1 MDLILWRH
9 AEAREGSPDLTR
21 PLTRKGGQQA
31 KEMAEFLNLHLAK
44 NTVVW
49 TSEATRS
56 IETAAYLNRTSQVQA
71 ALNPTCDSSDILPLL
86 LAQHK
91 QPLLVVGHQP
101 WLGQIW
107 EHCMTGSMRSD
118 DYWSIK
124 KGTVVWLK
132 LKMQADG
139 LDCKLVAALSPAFL
153 GVI

>member
-1 MDLILWRH
+1 M
-9 AEAREGSPDLTR
+9 
-21 PLTRKGGQQA
+21 
-31 KEMAEFLNLHLAK
+31 
-44 NTVVW
+44 VW

-56 IETAAYLNRTSQVQA
+56 IETAAYLNRITQVQA
-71 ALNPTCDSSDILPLL
+71 ALNPTCDSRDILPLL

>member
-1 MDLILWRH
+1 MDLILWRY

-56 IETAAYLNRTSQVQA
+56 IETAAYLNRITQVQA
-71 ALNPTCDSSDILPLL
+71 ALNPTCDSRDILPLL

-107 EHCMTGSMRSD
+107 EHCMTGSVRSD

-139 LDCKLVAALSPAFL
+139 LDCMLVAALSPAFL

>member
-9 AEAREGSPDLTR
+9 AEARDGSPDLTR

-44 NTVVW
+44 NTLVW

-56 IETAAYLNRTSQVQA
+56 IETAAYLNRTSHVQA

-101 WLGQIW
+101 WLGHIW
-107 EHCMTGSMRSD
+107 EHCMTGSVSQG
-118 DYWSIK
+118 DYWSVK
-124 KGTVVWLK
+124 KGSVVWLK

-139 LDCKLVAALSPAFL
+139 LDCKLVAALSPVCL

>member
-21 PLTRKGGQQA
+21 PLTRKGCQQA

-44 NTVVW
+44 NTQVW

-56 IETAAYLNRTSQVQA
+56 IETAAYLNRPSQVQA
-71 ALNPTCDSSDILPLL
+71 ALNPTAEYNDILPLL
-86 LAQHK
+86 MAEHK

-101 WLGQIW
+101 WLGQVW
-107 EHCMTGSMRSD
+107 EHCMTGGVDSE
-118 DYWSIK
+118 DYWTVK
-124 KGTVVWLK
+124 KGAVVWLK

-139 LDCKLVAALSPAFL
+139 LDCKLVVALSPVFL

>member
-9 AEAREGSPDLTR
+9 AEARDGSPDLER
-21 PLTRKGGQQA
+21 PLTRKGSQQA
-31 KEMAEFLNLHLAK
+31 KEMAEFLNLHMAK
-44 NTVVW
+44 NTLVW

-56 IETAAYLNRTSQVQA
+56 IETAAFLNRATSVQA
-71 ALNPTCDSSDILPLL
+71 ALNPTCNSSDILPLL

-91 QPLLVVGHQP
+91 QPLLVGGHQP
-101 WLGQIW
+101 WLGAIW
-107 EHCMTGSMRSD
+107 EHCMTGGVTHV
-118 DYWSIK
+118 DYWTIK
-124 KGTVVWLK
+124 KGAIVWLK